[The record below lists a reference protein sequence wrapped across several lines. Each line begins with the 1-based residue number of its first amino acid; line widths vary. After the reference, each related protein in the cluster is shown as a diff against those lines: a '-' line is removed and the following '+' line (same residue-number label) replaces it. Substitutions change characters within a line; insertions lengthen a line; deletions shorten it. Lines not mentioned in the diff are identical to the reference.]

1 MIQIAWVIEAQPD
14 RLLEFQ
20 KAYGV
25 NGDWVQLFRRAEGYI
40 ETALMR
46 DTENANR
53 FLIIFLWRDLSNF
66 DSFNRRYQ
74 AAYNELDHPCDEIT
88 VLYTQ
93 VGTFHSSTCPPASI

>member
-53 FLIIFLWRDLSNF
+53 FLIIDRWRDLSSF
-66 DSFNRRYQ
+66 DSFKRRYQ
-74 AAYNELDHPCDEIT
+74 AAYNELDHQCEEIT
-88 VLYTQ
+88 LLETK
-93 VGTFHSSTCPPASI
+93 VGTFDS